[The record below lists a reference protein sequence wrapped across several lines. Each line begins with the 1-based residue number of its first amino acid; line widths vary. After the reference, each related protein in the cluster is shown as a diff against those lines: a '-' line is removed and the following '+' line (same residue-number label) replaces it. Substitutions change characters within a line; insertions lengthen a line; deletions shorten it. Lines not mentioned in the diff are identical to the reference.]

1 MLVGLALPPELDRLN
16 AALHRFWESVD
27 GVPRPHPE
35 SRSRMAFELGVTE
48 IATNIVRYAY
58 PTHPVG
64 ELEVRLQ
71 LYADRLEAQL
81 LDRGQPFEEPA
92 ASAHDPEVL
101 REGGFG
107 LIVTRRALDL
117 VEYSRSREGRNC
129 WRLVKRF
136 DVDGEQP
143 A

>member
-1 MLVGLALPPELDRLN
+1 
-16 AALHRFWESVD
+16 
-27 GVPRPHPE
+27 
-35 SRSRMAFELGVTE
+35 MAFELGVTE
-48 IATNIVRYAY
+48 IATNIVRHAY

-81 LDRGQPFEEPA
+81 LDRGQPFEEPT
-92 ASAHDPEVL
+92 ASRDPEVL

-117 VEYSRSREGRNC
+117 VEYSRSHEGRNC

-136 DVDGEQP
+136 EVDSEQP